1 MCVAMSCVRPVTCG
15 PDELQ
20 AFARMVAARP
30 ASGAHTGAAPPD
42 HDGTGLRLAHSIVQV
57 PPEREGTCDDV

>member
-20 AFARMVAARP
+20 AFARMVAARAGVRRP
-30 ASGAHTGAAPPD
+30 HGRSAAGPR
-42 HDGTGLRLAHSIVQV
+42 GTGLRLAHTIVQV
-57 PPEREGTCDDV
+57 PPEREGTCDEV